1 LGLKIQFCDGLQKEM
16 PLGETSK
23 SVKYLGSCGWPAG
36 SSAIGEL
43 PNSKNFHFVSEDVVV
58 YIPGLSSPTQNSSE
72 RSKFPN
78 SPSKL
83 SCKQTRESANE
94 FDIVLPITD
103 SQKDMD
109 MILLNTPG

>member
-1 LGLKIQFCDGLQKEM
+1 GHPCRVDAREIDLFKVRFFKLASSVRPAFPGLI
-16 PLGETSK
+16 
-23 SVKYLGSCGWPAG
+23 
-36 SSAIGEL
+36 L
-43 PNSKNFHFVSEDVVV
+43 PKFKDFHLISEDVVV